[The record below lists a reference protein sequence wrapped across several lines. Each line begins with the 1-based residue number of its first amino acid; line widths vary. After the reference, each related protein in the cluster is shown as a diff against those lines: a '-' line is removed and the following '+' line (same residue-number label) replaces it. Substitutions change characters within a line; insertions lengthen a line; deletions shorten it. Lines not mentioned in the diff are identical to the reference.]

1 VKLGIVT
8 CTAIGARV
16 SVEYFPKMQ
25 IANCQVF
32 SLLVVVGLLVF
43 FSSFLTLDLHT
54 SVEELKKLPG
64 HEFFHAP
71 RVRSTSFLDATHNLK
86 DFTAE
91 ESIVSAALHLSSRYS
106 EFKHAISP
114 TVQDRPIGLA
124 REPFDSE
131 VQVVTSKQC
140 SIIFPQK
147 CRINP
152 LLKYW
157 DEVMECYTSPLRQ
170 FNGLSASKEK
180 QKFVVF
186 QPDSGG
192 WNNIR
197 MALEVVI
204 LFAQVSVCPLMVHN
218 TVNTSCTSL
227 LLVEVW
233 LLFSDR
239 YSSYWPL
246 V

>member
-1 VKLGIVT
+1 
-8 CTAIGARV
+8 
-16 SVEYFPKMQ
+16 MQ
-25 IANCQVF
+25 IANFQVF
-32 SLLVVVGLLVF
+32 GLLVVVGLLIF
-43 FSSFLTLDLHT
+43 FSSFLTLDLHS

-64 HEFFHAP
+64 HEFFHKP

-91 ESIVSAALHLSSRYS
+91 ESVVSAALQLSSRFN
-106 EFKHAISP
+106 EFQHAILP
-114 TVQDRPIGLA
+114 TVQDHSAGLTHESVGTDVHA
-124 REPFDSE
+124 IA
-131 VQVVTSKQC
+131 SKQC
-140 SIIFPQK
+140 SITFPQK

-170 FNGLSASKEK
+170 FNGLSAPKEK

-204 LFAQVSVCPLMVHN
+204 LFAQVRVLKEVANIGNDLRRNTCEAHSVGTCAILAACGSLTHRHRSLTVHFSRQQP
-218 TVNTSCTSL
+218 V
-227 LLVEVW
+227 LV
-233 LLFSDR
+233 
-239 YSSYWPL
+239 
-246 V
+246 